1 MVEGWVKKER
11 KERDWKKDEKGEG
24 IKMERLKK
32 VKKWWG
38 EVLRSGENG
47 EEEFSSNNEKENE
60 EGKKEGWDEGE
71 KVNKRDGDEVEV
83 EIKRRIGGNNREK
96 IGREEVL
103 RKVCKDNLN
112 EECDEKRIKN
122 RKEWEKIEEEEL
134 KGVKEK
140 ENKGWWWK

>member
-96 IGREEVL
+96 IGREE
-103 RKVCKDNLN
+103 KC
-112 EECDEKRIKN
+112 
-122 RKEWEKIEEEEL
+122 WEKY
-134 KGVKEK
+134 VKII
-140 ENKGWWWK
+140 